1 MNFTKHVSYSIVKD
15 ILIVFTSYTLCY
27 WFKKS
32 IRSIAVAT
40 SNIFDTQKKSLV
52 KKLNTLV
59 SIGRMKKV
67 SIYNTLILFSCNKI
81 TSYITDN
88 TIVANT
94 KRFTIY

>member
-1 MNFTKHVSYSIVKD
+1 MNFIKHVFYLIVKD
-15 ILIVFTSYTLCY
+15 ILIVFTSYTLCF

-32 IRSIAVAT
+32 IRGITVAT
-40 SNIFDTQKKSLV
+40 GNIFDTQTKSLV

-59 SIGRMKKV
+59 SIGRIKKV
-67 SIYNTLILFSCNKI
+67 NIYNALILFSCNKI
-81 TSYITDN
+81 SSYNTDN